1 MAMTL
6 RLTDEETELLR
17 RLSELEGRSM
27 QEISRE
33 AIVSFVEER
42 LRAQI
47 LNKILDREL
56 PKYEDALRRLGE

>member
-33 AIVSFVEER
+33 AIVSFIEER
-42 LRAQI
+42 LDDAITR
-47 LNKILDREL
+47 KILEREL
-56 PKYEDALRRLGE
+56 PKYSDALRRLGE

>member
-1 MAMTL
+1 MTL

>member
-1 MAMTL
+1 MTL

-33 AIVSFVEER
+33 AIMSEVEKR
-42 LRAQI
+42 LKLAIFLKAAEIEVPRYQEV
-47 LNKILDREL
+47 LDRLAE
-56 PKYEDALRRLGE
+56 

>member
-1 MAMTL
+1 MTL

-33 AIVSFVEER
+33 AIVSFIEER
-42 LRAQI
+42 LDDAI
-47 LNKILDREL
+47 THKILEREL
-56 PKYEDALRRLGE
+56 PKYSDALRRLGE